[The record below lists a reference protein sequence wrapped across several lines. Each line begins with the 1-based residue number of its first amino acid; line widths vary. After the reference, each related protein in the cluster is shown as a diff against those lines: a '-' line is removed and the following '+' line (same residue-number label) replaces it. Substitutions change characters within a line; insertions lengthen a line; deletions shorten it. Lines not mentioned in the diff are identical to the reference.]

1 MAETE
6 IVTEI
11 DMPVGQKVRIL
22 KRLDFSQPPFWT
34 QDEAWIF
41 VKLRHSDG
49 EIGLAAIAVDDDQA
63 CLLSV
68 SQMKEFANSLAEA
81 TDKWVCLGEDDS

>member
-11 DMPVGQKVRIL
+11 EMPVGQKVRIL

-41 VKLRHSDG
+41 VKLRHFDG

-68 SQMKEFANSLAEA
+68 SQMKELARFLAEA
-81 TDKWVCLGEDDS
+81 TDKWVCLGEDEE

>member
-6 IVTEI
+6 IVTEVE
-11 DMPVGQKVRIL
+11 MPVGQKVRIL
-22 KRLDFSQPPFWT
+22 KKLDFSQPPFWT

-41 VKLRHSDG
+41 VKLRHFDG

-68 SQMKEFANSLAEA
+68 SQMKELASFLAEA
-81 TDKWVCLGEDDS
+81 TDKWVCLGEDEE

>member
-11 DMPVGQKVRIL
+11 EMPVGQKVRIL

-41 VKLRHSDG
+41 VKLRHFDG

-68 SQMKEFANSLAEA
+68 SQMKELASFLAEA
-81 TDKWVCLGEDDS
+81 TDKWVCLGEDEE